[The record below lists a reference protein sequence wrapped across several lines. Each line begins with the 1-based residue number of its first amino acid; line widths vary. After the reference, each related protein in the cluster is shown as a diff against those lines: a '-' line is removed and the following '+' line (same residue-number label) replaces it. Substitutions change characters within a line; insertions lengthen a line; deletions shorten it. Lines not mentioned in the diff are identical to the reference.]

1 MKTFYENNNK
11 IVPKLSI
18 YSAFDLD
25 GASKGFFAVFITA
38 AVVD

>member
-1 MKTFYENNNK
+1 MKTFYEKNNRK
-11 IVPKLSI
+11 LKLSI
-18 YSAFDLD
+18 YSAFDFD